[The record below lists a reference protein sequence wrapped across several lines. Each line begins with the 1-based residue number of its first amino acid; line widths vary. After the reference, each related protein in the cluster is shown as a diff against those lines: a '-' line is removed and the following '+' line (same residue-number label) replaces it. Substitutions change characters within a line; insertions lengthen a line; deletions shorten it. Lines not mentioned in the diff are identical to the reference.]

1 MATDESSR
9 NSELPIYFRE
19 EKIAMPEQQIVSKQP
34 QFVSVTDLSSYLYC
48 PRALYQQKVLGY
60 PEKLNEAMVL
70 GAIRHSFYDQ
80 ANKQEENI
88 VVSLPAGLSKE
99 SIISAYSDTYG
110 SLISEVAIS
119 HSKSLA
125 VFDLD
130 AEQIAKKLQPIA
142 LAEAAERAANLYSF
156 YSQNNMLGEEL
167 WQLLTPKILTEMKV
181 KSETLRLKGV
191 VDRVE
196 VHKNTVLPIEL
207 KTGKMARDGVW
218 PSHRIQVA
226 AYMLL
231 LQEKFNMAVG
241 QAVIRYLDHQSSKV
255 VNLNPYM
262 ELEVKETTEKVIR
275 LLGNEAVPKQC
286 GRENCSCAR

>member
-9 NSELPIYFRE
+9 NSELPIYFQE

-70 GAIRHSFYDQ
+70 GSIRHSFYDQ

-142 LAEAAERAANLYSF
+142 LAESAERAANLYSF
-156 YSQNNMLGEEL
+156 YSQNNVLGEEL

-191 VDRVE
+191 VHRV
-196 VHKNTVLPIEL
+196 
-207 KTGKMARDGVW
+207 
-218 PSHRIQVA
+218 
-226 AYMLL
+226 
-231 LQEKFNMAVG
+231 
-241 QAVIRYLDHQSSKV
+241 
-255 VNLNPYM
+255 
-262 ELEVKETTEKVIR
+262 
-275 LLGNEAVPKQC
+275 
-286 GRENCSCAR
+286 